1 MNLLSPL
8 LRRAILNLR
17 TLPRRDSAKFA
28 GPLPRLHLPDS
39 AARREKTRA
48 RFKRAAGL
56 FEHFLLADGG
66 TYDRAYA
73 ELRAA
78 LLQVWEDETPG
89 PTARQLVNRLYC
101 LGAFADAFAVDYV
114 LRERLIRS
122 LYVEARALRDAPDEA
137 NALALLAAGLAF
149 AGDEAQDWMLTALET
164 LEATPPN
171 PYALSERIE
180 AAWWLVQYDHEVADW
195 LHAHIAESAR
205 QMAALRV
212 PGERGDLP
220 DLGAER
226 FPMLG
231 RTVPPDDILAAAAI
245 LLGEGITGD
254 AGLFAWLLFGAEG
267 AAAHE
272 VGPKAEPPA
281 GSRLLPG
288 AAIIREAETY
298 LLFKTGP
305 VPGGHADSGS
315 VVLYVDGCPLLI
327 DSGDDAAKPGPWR
340 EMFGS
345 AAAHNTVEIA
355 GEAGHGRVERP
366 TWIETGF
373 GTVLRA
379 SHLHAHPEGDVL
391 HRRTLVWIPGRG
403 ALILDDLT
411 GDWPFLT
418 VGRWHLPH
426 GLRWV
431 RVRRHYEARNGEG
444 DCKLMARPLEID
456 AASIDSGWQ
465 AAPAPVRTSVLAVET
480 RSEGNGVPLR
490 FGMML
495 SWGEGATPPR
505 ARTISQSRIVFA
517 WEDEE
522 FLLIAPQSG
531 PHGGPLRLLRE

>member
-39 AARREKTRA
+39 VPLREEARA
-48 RFKRAAGL
+48 RFKRAAGF
-56 FEHFLLADGG
+56 FEHFLLAGGG

-78 LLQVWEDETPG
+78 LLEVWEDEARG

-101 LGAFADAFAVDYV
+101 LSAFADAFAVDYV

-122 LYVEARALRDAPDEA
+122 LYVEARALRDAPDES

-180 AAWWLVQYDHEVADW
+180 AAWWLEQYDYEVPDW
-195 LHAHIAESAR
+195 LCAHIAESAR

-212 PGERGDLP
+212 PGGRGDLP

-231 RTVPPDDILAAAAI
+231 RAATPDDVLAAAAI
-245 LLGEGITGD
+245 LLDEGRAGD
-254 AGLFAWLLFGAEG
+254 AGLFAWLFFGSEG
-267 AAAHE
+267 AAALDAMSE
-272 VGPKAEPPA
+272 AEPPD

-288 AAIIREAETY
+288 AAVIREAETY
-298 LLFKTGP
+298 LIFKTGP
-305 VPGGHADSGS
+305 IPGGHADSGS

-327 DSGDDAAKPGPWR
+327 DSGDNAAKPAPWR

-345 AAAHNTVEIA
+345 AAAHNTVEVA

-411 GDWPFLT
+411 GDWPFLA

-426 GLRWV
+426 DLQWV
-431 RVRRHYEARNGEG
+431 RVRRHYEARDDKGN
-444 DCKLMARPLEID
+444 CNLMARPFEID
-456 AASIDSGWQ
+456 AASIDTGWQ
-465 AAPAPVRTSVLAVET
+465 AAPNPVRTSVFAVET

-490 FGMML
+490 FGMTL
-495 SWGEGATPPR
+495 SWGERAAPPR

-531 PHGGPLRLLRE
+531 PLRLLRE